1 MKVVG
6 YTEEGDMLLIIPGDS
21 LEAALEE
28 DSPRAR
34 VLWISQQLLSTPQ
47 PLYRLLE
54 TRNWQ
59 KTEYPDEELPE
70 ILAGVTVQGPPIDAP
85 WR

>member
-34 VLWISQQLLSTPQ
+34 ILWISEQLLSTPQ

-54 TRNWQ
+54 TRDRK

-70 ILAGVTVQGPPIDAP
+70 ILAGVTVQGSRIDAP